1 MIYKIRGVL
10 KEIIPPNRVIVE
22 KENLFWEIYIP
33 FNLLEIFKNDFLERE
48 VELFVCPLI
57 RKNEYCE
64 IYGFLNK
71 EERELFLKLN
81 TLSKI
86 GPKLALNILS
96 VFTPELL
103 RKVIEEGKI
112 RELSKIPGIGDRR
125 AEKLFLELKG
135 LFGRLPVKGRT
146 IPLEKERILSEAK
159 TSLVNLG
166 FNKKEV
172 EEILFKVFHEDDTLE
187 SLIKKALRE
196 LAPTLKEEHPE

>member
-1 MIYKIRGVL
+1 MFYKIRGII

-22 KENLFWEIYIP
+22 RENLFWEIYLP
-33 FNLLEIFKNDFLERE
+33 FNLLEIFKKDFLERE
-48 VELFVCPLI
+48 IELYVCLLL
-57 RKNEYCE
+57 RKNEYPE
-64 IYGFLNK
+64 LYGFLSK

-81 TLSKI
+81 TLSKV

-103 RKVIEEGKI
+103 RKIIEEGRVKD
-112 RELSKIPGIGDRR
+112 LAKIPGIGDKR

-135 LFGRLPVKGRT
+135 LFGKIPLKGRT

-159 TSLVNLG
+159 TSLINLG
-166 FNKKEV
+166 FNRKEV
-172 EEILFKVFHEDDTLE
+172 EEILFKIFHEDDTLE

-196 LAPTLKEEHPE
+196 LAPTLKEERPE

>member
-1 MIYKIRGVL
+1 MFYKIRGIL
-10 KEIIPPNRVIVE
+10 KEIIPPNRVIIE
-22 KENLFWEIYIP
+22 KDPLFWEIYIP
-33 FNLLEIFKNDFLERE
+33 FNLFEILKRDFLERE
-48 VELFVCPLI
+48 LELYVSALL
-57 RKNEYCE
+57 RKNEYLE
-64 IYGFLNK
+64 IYGFLRK

-81 TLSKI
+81 TLSKV

-103 RKVIEEGKI
+103 RKLVEEGRTK
-112 RELSKIPGIGDRR
+112 ELAKIPGVGEKR

-135 LFGRLPVKGRT
+135 LFGKIPLKGRT

-172 EEILFKVFHEDDTLE
+172 EEILFKVFGEEDTLE
-187 SLIKKALRE
+187 SLLKKALRE
-196 LAPTLKEEHPE
+196 LAPTLKEERPE